1 MKKVYYSTSLFKAKG
16 RGEIY
21 NNHNEKILEFENDL
35 TWTSKK
41 DIINLICGQP
51 LDVGTYPT
59 AKLKSLNE
67 ISLICY
73 YVSQMSK
80 HSYELNQMFLWHLP

>member
-59 AKLKSLNE
+59 AKLKSSVLLGTVYFADKE
-67 ISLICY
+67 
-73 YVSQMSK
+73 VSPKTLAPAPSEK
-80 HSYELNQMFLWHLP
+80 L

>member
-73 YVSQMSK
+73 
-80 HSYELNQMFLWHLP
+80 